1 MANRTAGF
9 LDLLKQ
15 MLIPRP
21 LASKLWSKPDD
32 PEEYATMLDNEGFVV
47 PSRWSETDLT
57 RFPDIMADLAMLERY
72 LLPNFWSFS
81 QKAFYY
87 QSRYYYYQ
95 RIFLANAL
103 ITTFI
108 SVVNSFVF
116 AVGGVV
122 DARFIMYIMVIFGF
136 NDFSQVPEFLT
147 QPSLYV
153 NTMLGILT
161 TIVSSRAT
169 YYTLLSNYGE
179 PRQRW
184 ARYRRLTEEL
194 RMTYFKYL
202 AHLGAF
208 ANQGRVKNLRTAV
221 LILRQQE
228 QEDG

>member
-21 LASKLWSKPDD
+21 LESKLWSKPDD
-32 PEEYATMLDNEGFVV
+32 PEEYITMLDNEGFVV
-47 PSRWSETDLT
+47 PSRWKEADLT
-57 RFPDIMADLAMLERY
+57 RFPDIMADLSMLERY

-81 QKAFYY
+81 QKAVHY

-95 RIFLANAL
+95 RIFLMNAL

-116 AVGGVV
+116 AVGE
-122 DARFIMYIMVIFGF
+122 DFDYKLMMYLTVLFPDFVI
-136 NDFSQVPEFLT
+136 PEFLANSST
-147 QPSLYV
+147 AI
-153 NTMLGILT
+153 NIMLGILT
-161 TIVSSRAT
+161 TIVGSRAT

-202 AHLGAF
+202 AHLGGF
-208 ANQGRVKNLRTAV
+208 SNQGRVKNLRIAV
-221 LILRQQE
+221 LTLRQQE